1 MLKVLPACSYPPEEG
16 RYLRGNDY
24 SPVAVA
30 VILVY
35 DQEKVPPDIENLV
48 RVGLESGA
56 ALSGTI
62 QTENIGIE
70 KLICNIVANPNI
82 RYLVIFGPESP
93 GHQTGD
99 ALLMLLENGVDER
112 KRIIGAKA
120 LTPYLFNLPMEFIAR
135 FRRQVRLINLLDEG
149 DPELLRRAV
158 WSCYQEEPT
167 SFQNCTL
174 FDPGAYPEGPLSG
187 RLTWRVTR
195 PQAEPKDEGERQQ
208 RERLRDLMAR
218 AKRAT
223 EKKKRERE
231 QP

>member
-1 MLKVLPACSYPPEEG
+1 MLKVEPATSYPPEAG

-24 SPVAVA
+24 SPIAVA
-30 VILVY
+30 VILIY
-35 DQEKVPPDIENLV
+35 DQEKIPPDIENLV

-112 KRIIGAKA
+112 RRIIGAQA
-120 LTPYLFNLPMEFIAR
+120 QTPYLFNLPIEHIAR
-135 FRRQVRLINLLDEG
+135 FRQQVRMINLLDEG
-149 DPELLRRAV
+149 DPELLRQAV
-158 WSCYQEEPT
+158 RCCIQEEPT
-167 SFQNCTL
+167 SFRDYIL
-174 FDPGAYPEGPLSG
+174 SDPGAYPESPLLG
-187 RLTWRVTR
+187 QLTWRVTR
-195 PQAEPKDEGERQQ
+195 PQAEPKDEGERRQ
-208 RERLRDLMAR
+208 REKLRDLMAR
-218 AKRAT
+218 VKQGA
-223 EKKKRERE
+223 EKKRERE
-231 QP
+231 RP

>member
-1 MLKVLPACSYPPEEG
+1 MLKVEPASSYPPEEG

-93 GHQTGD
+93 GHRTGD
-99 ALLMLLENGVDER
+99 ALLTLLENGVDAR
-112 KRIIGAKA
+112 RRVIGAQA
-120 LTPYLFNLPMEFIAR
+120 LTPYLFNLPLEFIAR
-135 FRRQVRLINLLDEG
+135 FRQQVRMINLLDEG
-149 DPELLRRAV
+149 DPDLLRQAV

-218 AKRAT
+218 MKQAA
-223 EKKKRERE
+223 EKKRERE

>member
-1 MLKVLPACSYPPEEG
+1 VLKAGPEFGYPPQEG

-30 VILVY
+30 VILLY
-35 DQEKVPPDIENLV
+35 DQEKIPPDIENLV

-56 ALSGTI
+56 ALSGTV
-62 QTENIGIE
+62 QTENVGIE

-99 ALLMLLENGVDER
+99 ALLRLVENGVDEHR
-112 KRIIGAKA
+112 RIIDAQA
-120 LTPYLFNLPMEFIAR
+120 RTSYLFNLPVEYIAR
-135 FRRQVRLINLLDEG
+135 FRQQVRIINLVDEG

-158 WSCYQEEPT
+158 WSCFQEDPT
-167 SFQNCTL
+167 SFQNYTL
-174 FDPGAYPEGPLSG
+174 SDPGAYPEAPLSG
-187 RLTWRVTR
+187 QLTWRVSR

-208 RERLRDLMAR
+208 REKLRDLMAQVR
-218 AKRAT
+218 QGAEKKRA
-223 EKKKRERE
+223 RERL
-231 QP
+231 

>member
-1 MLKVLPACSYPPEEG
+1 MLKVEPASSYPPEEG

-30 VILVY
+30 VILIY
-35 DQEKVPPDIENLV
+35 DQEKIPPDIENLV

-70 KLICNIVANPNI
+70 KLICNIVSNPNI

-112 KRIIGAKA
+112 RRIIGAQA
-120 LTPYLFNLPMEFIAR
+120 RTPYLFNLPTEYIAR
-135 FRRQVRLINLLDEG
+135 FRQQIRMINLLDEG

-158 WSCYQEEPT
+158 WSCYQEEPVP
-167 SFQNCTL
+167 FQNYTL
-174 FDPGAYPEGPLSG
+174 FDPGAYPERPLSG
-187 RLTWRVTR
+187 QLTWRVTR
-195 PQAEPKDEGERQQ
+195 PQAEPKDESERQQ

-218 AKRAT
+218 VKRGA
-223 EKKKRERE
+223 EKKRERE
-231 QP
+231 RP

>member
-1 MLKVLPACSYPPEEG
+1 MLKVEPASSYPPEEG

-30 VILVY
+30 VILIY
-35 DQEKVPPDIENLV
+35 DQDKIPPDIENLV

-62 QTENIGIE
+62 QTESIGIE
-70 KLICNIVANPNI
+70 KLVCNIVANPNI
-82 RYLVIFGPESP
+82 RYLVLFGPESP

-99 ALLMLLENGVDER
+99 ALLRLVENGMDER
-112 KRIIGAKA
+112 RRIIGAKA

-135 FRRQVRLINLLDEG
+135 FRQQVRMINLLDEG
-149 DPELLRRAV
+149 DPDLLRRAV

-167 SFQNCTL
+167 SFQNYTL

-218 AKRAT
+218 MKQAA
-223 EKKKRERE
+223 EKKRERE
-231 QP
+231 

>member
-1 MLKVLPACSYPPEEG
+1 MLKVEPASNYPPEEG

-24 SPVAVA
+24 SAVAVA
-30 VILVY
+30 VILIY
-35 DQEKVPPDIENLV
+35 DQEKIPPDIENLV

-99 ALLMLLENGVDER
+99 ALLMLLEKGVDER
-112 KRIIGAKA
+112 RRIIGAQA
-120 LTPYLFNLPMEFIAR
+120 RTPYLFNLPIEYIAR
-135 FRRQVRLINLLDEG
+135 FRQQVRIINLLDEG

-158 WSCYQEEPT
+158 RSCFQEQLT
-167 SFQNCTL
+167 SFRTYTL
-174 FDPGAYPEGPLSG
+174 CDPGAYPESPLSG

-195 PQAEPKDEGERQQ
+195 PQAEPRDEGERQQ

-218 AKRAT
+218 LKLGA
-223 EKKKRERE
+223 EKKRERE
-231 QP
+231 RP

>member
-1 MLKVLPACSYPPEEG
+1 MLKVEPASSYPPEEG

-30 VILVY
+30 VILIY
-35 DQEKVPPDIENLV
+35 DQERIPPDIENLV

-82 RYLVIFGPESP
+82 RYLVTFGPESP

-112 KRIIGAKA
+112 RRIIGAQA
-120 LTPYLFNLPMEFIAR
+120 LTPYLFNLPMEYIAC
-135 FRRQVRLINLLDEG
+135 FRQQVRMINLLNQG

-158 WSCYQEEPT
+158 WSCYQEQPT
-167 SFQNCTL
+167 SFQNYTL
-174 FDPGAYPEGPLSG
+174 SDPGAYPGGSLAG
-187 RLTWRVTR
+187 QITWRVTR

-218 AKRAT
+218 VKRGA
-223 EKKKRERE
+223 EKKRERE
-231 QP
+231 RA

>member
-1 MLKVLPACSYPPEEG
+1 MLKVEPASGYPPEEG

-30 VILVY
+30 VILLY
-35 DQEKVPPDIENLV
+35 DQDKIPPDIENLV

-62 QTENIGIE
+62 QTESIGIE

-112 KRIIGAKA
+112 RRIIGAKA

-135 FRRQVRLINLLDEG
+135 FRQQVRLINLLNEG
-149 DPELLRRAV
+149 EPELLRRAV

-167 SFQNCTL
+167 SFRNCTL

-187 RLTWRVTR
+187 QLTWRVTR
-195 PQAEPKDEGERQQ
+195 PQSEPKDENERQQ
-208 RERLRDLMAR
+208 RERLRDLMVR
-218 AKRAT
+218 LKRGA
-223 EKKKRERE
+223 EKKRERE
-231 QP
+231 RP

>member
-1 MLKVLPACSYPPEEG
+1 MLKVEPAPGYPPEEG

-30 VILVY
+30 VILLY
-35 DQEKVPPDIENLV
+35 DQEKIPPDIENLV
-48 RVGLESGA
+48 RVGLETGA

-82 RYLVIFGPESP
+82 RHLVIFGPESP

-99 ALLMLLENGVDER
+99 ALLRLVENGVDER

-120 LTPYLFNLPMEFIAR
+120 LTPYLFNPPMEFIAR
-135 FRRQVRLINLLDEG
+135 FRQQVRIINLVDEG

-158 WSCYQEEPT
+158 WCCFQEGPT
-167 SFQNCTL
+167 SFRDYTL
-174 FDPGAYPEGPLSG
+174 SDPGAYPEGPLSG
-187 RLTWRVTR
+187 QLTWRVTR
-195 PQAEPKDEGERQQ
+195 PQAEPKDEGEREQ

-218 AKRAT
+218 VKQGAEKKRAG
-223 EKKKRERE
+223 ERR
-231 QP
+231 

>member
-1 MLKVLPACSYPPEEG
+1 MLKVSPPSNYPPEEG

-30 VILVY
+30 VILIY
-35 DQEKVPPDIENLV
+35 DQEKTPPDIENLV

-82 RYLVIFGPESP
+82 RYLVLFGPESP

-99 ALLMLLENGVDER
+99 AFLMLLENGVDER
-112 KRIIGAKA
+112 RRIIGARA
-120 LTPYLFNLPMEFIAR
+120 PTPFLFNLPMEYITR
-135 FRRQVRLINLLDEG
+135 FRQQVRMINLLDEG
-149 DPELLRRAV
+149 DPDLLRRAV
-158 WSCYQEEPT
+158 RSCYQEEPT
-167 SFQNCTL
+167 SFKNYTL
-174 FDPGAYPEGPLSG
+174 SDPGAYPEGPLSG
-187 RLTWRVTR
+187 QLTWRVTR

-218 AKRAT
+218 VKRAAE
-223 EKKKRERE
+223 EKTGRK

>member
-1 MLKVLPACSYPPEEG
+1 MLKVEPASSYPPEEG

-149 DPELLRRAV
+149 DPDLLRRAV

-223 EKKKRERE
+223 EKKRERE

>member
-1 MLKVLPACSYPPEEG
+1 MLKVQPPSSYPPEEG

-30 VILVY
+30 VILIY
-35 DQEKVPPDIENLV
+35 DQEKIPPDIENLV

-62 QTENIGIE
+62 QTENLGIE
-70 KLICNIVANPNI
+70 KLICNVVANPNI

-99 ALLMLLENGVDER
+99 ALLMLLKNGVDER
-112 KRIIGAKA
+112 RRIIGAQA
-120 LTPYLFNLPMEFIAR
+120 RTPYLFNLPIEYIAR
-135 FRRQVRLINLLDEG
+135 FRQQVRIIDLVDEG

-158 WSCYQEEPT
+158 WSCFQEEPT
-167 SFQNCTL
+167 SFQNYTL
-174 FDPGAYPEGPLSG
+174 SDPGAYPEAPLSG
-187 RLTWRVTR
+187 QLTWRVTR
-195 PQAEPKDEGERQQ
+195 PQAEPKDEAERQQ

-218 AKRAT
+218 VKQGAEKKRA
-223 EKKKRERE
+223 RER
-231 QP
+231 P

>member
-1 MLKVLPACSYPPEEG
+1 MLKVEPAPDYPPEEG

-30 VILVY
+30 VILIY
-35 DQEKVPPDIENLV
+35 DQEKIPPDIESLV

-56 ALSGTI
+56 ALSGTV

-82 RYLVIFGPESP
+82 RYLVTFGPESP

-99 ALLMLLENGVDER
+99 ALLRLLEDGVDGR
-112 KRIIGAKA
+112 RRIVGAQA

-135 FRRQVRLINLLDEG
+135 FRQQVRLVNLLNEG
-149 DPELLRRAV
+149 DPELLRQAV
-158 WSCYQEEPT
+158 RGCYQEEPA
-167 SFQNCTL
+167 SFQGYTL
-174 FDPGAYPEGPLSG
+174 SDPGAYPGGPLSG
-187 RLTWRVTR
+187 QVTWRVTR
-195 PQAEPKDEGERQQ
+195 PQAEPKDEGERWQ

-218 AKRAT
+218 LKRGA
-223 EKKKRERE
+223 EEKRERGRS
-231 QP
+231 

>member
-1 MLKVLPACSYPPEEG
+1 MLKVPPASSYPPEEG

-30 VILVY
+30 VILIY
-35 DQEKVPPDIENLV
+35 DQERIPLDIENLV

-70 KLICNIVANPNI
+70 KLICNVVANPNI
-82 RYLVIFGPESP
+82 RYLVILGPESP

-99 ALLMLLENGVDER
+99 ALLMLLRNGVDER
-112 KRIIGAKA
+112 RRIIGTKA

-135 FRRQVRLINLLDEG
+135 FRQQVRMINLLDEG

-167 SFQNCTL
+167 SFQNYTL
-174 FDPGAYPEGPLSG
+174 YDPGAYPEGPLSG

-195 PQAEPKDEGERQQ
+195 PQTEPKDEAEREQ
-208 RERLRDLMAR
+208 REKLRALMAR
-218 AKRAT
+218 VKRGA
-223 EKKKRERE
+223 EKKREGER
-231 QP
+231 P